1 MIFRI
6 VSVLSK
12 TLLVILVLP
21 FILVGLWL
29 SGVGILIGASLMLAV
44 VLGIISM
51 FIIYGAIIYIGEYNS
66 ADVLDKMINDIDTLI
81 NRSDKYTGV

>member
-6 VSVLSK
+6 VSVLSR

-21 FILVGLWL
+21 LILVGLWL
-29 SGVGILIGASLMLAV
+29 SGVGLLIGASFMLAV

-51 FIIYGAIIYIGEYNS
+51 LIIYGAIIYIGESNG

>member
-6 VSVLSK
+6 VSVLSR

-21 FILVGLWL
+21 LILVGLWL
-29 SGVGILIGASLMLAV
+29 SGVGILIGASVMLAV